1 MSDKPKNEVTPT
13 VGNKRQT
20 RTKVHIAVLALAL
33 VVIAATISAVVF
45 RDADSRPFYVE
56 FARRDTVYVPETTEN
71 KDTTDETAAESSA
84 SDIPTVDTGA
94 FFCRLGTDKTEWSAD
109 ETPTLSLNFGLL
121 NDSYGN
127 GDLRMRLVGE
137 HLATDDEIY
146 IEDYI
151 FDIHPYE
158 GKSISDHAEIAL
170 HSIIA
175 ADEYAWGKLYIS
187 FEFIPDADN
196 ETFGDDS
203 LRGYYWDEDYYDDY
217 YDDDDDNSADHT
229 DVYGIWIGGYGF
241 SYAVTPAGIR
251 LSRRTVA
258 PADFFAETVIK
269 QYKSKRLDTD
279 EFCRA
284 YYKLLYTECGTY
296 LSATSPISDGST
308 LVGYFSPTL
317 RATAYEA
324 VRDRE
329 LVALVSQAGPFS
341 STHDDELTI
350 SRSDGRELAGEIL
363 AVLCRQGV
371 ITEEEYTDELESVNT
386 AVSFVASPP
395 ELIKSFKKYR
405 KLLEASLYTH
415 E

>member
-1 MSDKPKNEVTPT
+1 MSDKPKNEMTPT

-33 VVIAATISAVVF
+33 VVIAATIIAVVC
-45 RDADSRPFYVE
+45 RDADTRPFHAE
-56 FARRDTVYVPETTEN
+56 FARRDTVYVPETTES
-71 KDTTDETAAESSA
+71 KDTSDETDTESTA

-109 ETPTLSLNFGLL
+109 ETPTLSLDFGLL
-121 NDSYGN
+121 NDSYGK
-127 GDLRMRLVGE
+127 GALRLRLVGE
-137 HLATDDEIY
+137 HLATDDDIY

-158 GKSISDHAEIAL
+158 GKNTSDHAQIAL
-170 HSIIA
+170 HSTLA
-175 ADEYAWGKLYIS
+175 ADEYAWGRLYIS

-196 ETFGDDS
+196 ETFGDDI
-203 LRGYYWDEDYYDDY
+203 LRGYYWDDDYYDYD
-217 YDDDDDNSADHT
+217 YDDDDDDT
-229 DVYGIWIGGYGF
+229 DYTDAYGIWIGGYGF

-269 QYKSKRLDTD
+269 QYKSKRLNTD

-284 YYKLLYTECGTY
+284 YYKLLYTEGGTY

-350 SRSDGRELAGEIL
+350 SRADGRELAGEIL

-371 ITEEEYTDELESVNT
+371 ITEEEYTDELESLNA
-386 AVSFVASPP
+386 AVSFATSPP

-405 KLLEASLYTH
+405 KTLEASLYTH